1 MIQNNTI
8 FMELLGI
15 GSRIKHATF
24 GAGVVINVKSDGYEI
39 TFIEDGTRKIKLDT
53 EIEIIHKNPFSTD
66 LISLFDVER
75 SITKILQKWMDATEV
90 VPLGD
95 KWKGGKMILEPG
107 KVGLSAKEIPVD
119 TFFHKIV
126 MMRDRLRVL
135 EQKINAS
142 ELDDEAKVDIQQYIS
157 RCYGS
162 MTTFNILFKET
173 EHQFKS

>member
-1 MIQNNTI
+1 
-8 FMELLGI
+8 MEILGI
-15 GSRIKHATF
+15 GSRIKHTTF
-24 GAGVVINVKSDGYEI
+24 GIGVVINMTADAYEI

-53 EIEIIHKNPFSTD
+53 DLEILEKVAFSKD
-66 LISLFDVER
+66 LVSQFDVER
-75 SITKILQKWMDATEV
+75 SITKILQRWMDATEV
-90 VPLGD
+90 VPMAE

-107 KVGLSAKEIPVD
+107 KEGLSSKEIPVE

-126 MMRDRLRVL
+126 MMRDRLRVM

-142 ELDDEAKVDIQQYIS
+142 DLDDATKVDIQQYIS

-173 EHQFKS
+173 DQQFKS